1 VKIAVDAMGGDHAP
15 EAVVSGVLK
24 AAADPELQILLVG
37 REDVVAP
44 LLKRAGPVA
53 DRVRLVPASE
63 VVAMDES
70 PAAAVRRKEDASLV
84 VCARLVRDGEA
95 QAMVSAG
102 NTGAGMAA
110 GTMIL
115 KRVPGIDRPAIATVL
130 PTLTGRTV
138 LVDSGAN
145 VDCTPQNLLQFAM
158 MGRIY
163 AEELLGVDKPRV
175 GLLNIG
181 EEESKGNDLTRAAY
195 ALLAD
200 APLCFVGNVEGRQL
214 YAGHADVVVCDGFTG
229 NVALKISQGVV
240 ELLFGLVKDQLRR
253 QPIFKI
259 PAAML
264 APALR
269 QVQKRTDYAQY
280 GGAPLL
286 GINGVCIISHGRS
299 NGSAIANALR
309 VAGEAV
315 KHGIVDKIRRQIGSR
330 RDDA

>member
-1 VKIAVDAMGGDHAP
+1 M
-15 EAVVSGVLK
+15 
-24 AAADPELQILLVG
+24 
-37 REDVVAP
+37 
-44 LLKRAGPVA
+44 
-53 DRVRLVPASE
+53 
-63 VVAMDES
+63 
-70 PAAAVRRKEDASLV
+70 
-84 VCARLVRDGEA
+84 
-95 QAMVSAG
+95 
-102 NTGAGMAA
+102 
-110 GTMIL
+110 
-115 KRVPGIDRPAIATVL
+115 
-130 PTLTGRTV
+130 TGRTV

-158 MGRIY
+158 MGKIY
-163 AEELLGVDKPRV
+163 AEEVLEIEKPRI

-181 EEESKGNDLTRAAY
+181 EEECKGNDLTRATY
-195 ALLAD
+195 ALLEE
-200 APLCFVGNVEGRQL
+200 APLCFVGNVEGRCL

-229 NVALKISQGVV
+229 NVALKISQGVRD
-240 ELLFGLVKDQLRR
+240 LLFGLVEDQLRR
-253 QPIFKI
+253 QPIYKI
-259 PAAML
+259 PAFML

-269 QVQKRTDYAQY
+269 EIQKRTDYAQY

>member
-1 VKIAVDAMGGDHAP
+1 MGGDHAP
-15 EAVVSGVLK
+15 EAVVSGALR

-37 REDVVAP
+37 REDAVSP
-44 LLKRAGPVA
+44 LLKKAGPA
-53 DRVRLVPASE
+53 GERVRLVPASE

-110 GTMIL
+110 GAMIL

-130 PTLTGRTV
+130 PTLTGRAV

-163 AEELLGVDKPRV
+163 AEEVLGIPTPRV
-175 GLLNIG
+175 ALLNIG
-181 EEESKGNDLTRAAY
+181 EEECKGNDLTRGAY
-195 ALLAD
+195 SLLSE
-200 APLCFVGNVEGRQL
+200 APLCFVGNVEGRHL
-214 YAGHADVVVCDGFTG
+214 FAGHADVVVCDGFTG
-229 NVALKISQGVV
+229 NIVLKVGQGVA

-269 QVQKRTDYAQY
+269 QVQRRTDYAQY

-330 RDDA
+330 RDDD

>member
-1 VKIAVDAMGGDHAP
+1 LRIAVDAMGGDHAP
-15 EAVVSGVLK
+15 EAVVSGVLE

-37 REDVVAP
+37 REETVAP
-44 LLKRAGPVA
+44 LLRKAGPA
-53 DRVRLVPASE
+53 AERVRLVPASD
-63 VVAMDES
+63 VVTMDES

-130 PTLTGRTV
+130 PTRSGGTV

-145 VDCTPQNLLQFAM
+145 VDCTPHNLLQFAM
-158 MGRIY
+158 MGKIY
-163 AEELLGVDKPRV
+163 AEEVLGIRQPRI

-181 EEESKGNDLTRAAY
+181 EEPCKGNDLIRAAY
-195 ALLAD
+195 GLLAE

-229 NVALKISQGVV
+229 NIALKVSQGVV
-240 ELLFGLVKDQLRR
+240 ELLFGLVQDQLKR
-253 QPIFKI
+253 QPIYRI

-299 NGSAIANALR
+299 NGSAIASALR

-330 RDDA
+330 LVDV